1 MPDRPK
7 RLVILHSRGTA
18 RGARHH
24 MVMLISEFLDDLG
37 VDVVHL
43 CGTDRFVEADG
54 IFVHVDLSVV
64 PGHIRR
70 FAQRYPKQ
78 INANASNIRKRVS
91 VDGLLNRGDSYAG
104 PVIVKSDLNYG
115 GLPELKAL
123 TLSGRALRHLRRMLS
138 GQPARTILT
147 KADYR
152 IFPSLGDVPP
162 EYFTPDN
169 VVQKLILEKDGEKNL
184 LREYM
189 FLGDLHYENIER
201 STAEIITEDEHISCE
216 PFVPHPRLLRLRR
229 QLNLGYGKIDYV
241 MVDGEPFI
249 FDANKTPGLGAWGG
263 TDYFATDIKQM
274 LLGFAEEICRTLQN
288 GEMQKASTKGPAKGD
303 AATTV
308 KVSLPPLGDQTFAT
322 KQNAQPNK

>member
-7 RLVILHSRGTA
+7 RLVILHGGGTVP
-18 RGARHH
+18 GTRHH
-24 MVMLISEFLDDLG
+24 MVMLISEFLSDLG
-37 VDVVHL
+37 VEAVHL
-43 CGTDRFVEADG
+43 YGTNRYVEADG

-64 PGHIRR
+64 PRRIRR

-78 INANASNIRKRVS
+78 INANASNIRKRAS

-123 TLSGRALRHLRRMLS
+123 TLSGRALRRLRRMLS

-189 FLGDLHYENIER
+189 FLGNLHYENIER
-201 STAEIITEDEHISCE
+201 SSAEIITEDEHISCE

-249 FDANKTPGLGAWGG
+249 FDVNKTMGMGSKGG
-263 TDYFATDIKQM
+263 TEGFGEGLRVM
-274 LLGFAEEICRTLQN
+274 LKAFAEEINRSLRDP
-288 GEMQKASTKGPAKGD
+288 GVRAPAFKGVEDDDLEMQEELARFH
-303 AATTV
+303 
-308 KVSLPPLGDQTFAT
+308 LGGR
-322 KQNAQPNK
+322 

>member
-1 MPDRPK
+1 MPDRGK

-24 MVMLISEFLDDLG
+24 MVMLISEFLGDLG

-43 CGTDRFVEADG
+43 YGTDRFVEADG

-64 PGHIRR
+64 PRRIHR

-78 INANASNIRKRVS
+78 INANASDIRKRAFA
-91 VDGLLNRGDSYAG
+91 DGLLKPGDSHTG

-115 GLPELKAL
+115 GVPELNAL
-123 TLSGRALRHLRRMLS
+123 TLSGRALRRLRRMLA
-138 GQPARTILT
+138 GAQARPIET

-152 IFPSLGDVPP
+152 IFPSLEAVPP
-162 EYFTPDN
+162 EYFAPDN
-169 VVQKLILEKDGEKNL
+169 VVQKLMLEKDGEKNL

-189 FLGDLHYENIER
+189 FLGNLHYENIER
-201 STAEIITEDEHISCE
+201 SSAEIITEDEHISCE

-241 MVDGEPFI
+241 MMDGEPFI
-249 FDANKTPGLGAWGG
+249 FDANKTIGMGSKGG
-263 TDYFATDIKQM
+263 TESFGEGLRVM
-274 LLGFAEEICRTLQN
+274 LKAFAEEINRSLRDPGVRAPVFKGVEDDDLQ
-288 GEMQKASTKGPAKGD
+288 MQEELARFH
-303 AATTV
+303 
-308 KVSLPPLGDQTFAT
+308 LGGR
-322 KQNAQPNK
+322 